1 MRILCYSPAISVMG
15 RSFPIMLFNSDSF
28 KQVLFAFV
36 IAVSLASSPLLG
48 NVEPLAPTSGQAK
61 TAKDVIRN
69 LEDRH
74 YRNMRLDDQLSE
86 RFLDNYLDMLDPGKI
101 FFFQSDI
108 EEFNKHHTRFDDDL
122 KAGNL
127 DAGFQIFNRYRE
139 RMQVRLEA
147 ILDRL
152 KNEDFKVDF
161 TKNEELVIDTEQT
174 QYAVDQATANAKWH
188 KMIKSNLLNL
198 ILADKTL
205 EEAKETLIRRYSNQL
220 HRLDQQNSTDVFETM
235 LNALT
240 TLYDPHTNYLSP
252 RTLENF
258 NINMS
263 LSLEGIGAVLK
274 VEDEYTKVD
283 RIVPAGPAH
292 KQGQLKPADRI
303 VAVGQGEEGE
313 MVDVIGWRLDEVVNL
328 IRGPRNTV
336 VRLEVMPPDN
346 VPKVIHITR
355 NTVKLEDQAA
365 RKAIFELSD
374 GKTLFKIGVIDVP
387 NFYQDFQ
394 AYRNGDPNYRST
406 TRDVRHLLD
415 ELEREAVDGIVLD
428 LRDNG
433 GGSLQEATM
442 LTDLFLDPG
451 PVVQIRQSDNRIL
464 RDRGSRGMAT
474 FRKPLVVLINRF
486 SASAS
491 EIFAGAIQDYQRGL
505 IVGNQSFGKG
515 TVQSLIKVHEGELK
529 ITESKFYRVSGDSTQ
544 HRGVIPDITYPEFID
559 LALIGE
565 SVYDHALPWDQIHEA
580 PHAQYFDLDPMV
592 PLLQSRHE
600 ARATRD
606 PDFVYLVEQAKI
618 AKKNNERKV
627 VSLNLAARQ
636 ADEDRLQQKILLLEN
651 QRRQAKGIEPYENV
665 EAYLSAETQEEQDE
679 TISDPGEISL
689 AKDPILNETGYVLL
703 DYIKLQQ
710 SDRVQKVANF

>member
-1 MRILCYSPAISVMG
+1 MFSKPMSSINPGYLKRLSVIVAVTA
-15 RSFPIMLFNSDSF
+15 SLVSST
-28 KQVLFAFV
+28 VFAN
-36 IAVSLASSPLLG
+36 A
-48 NVEPLAPTSGQAK
+48 EPLAPNKGQAK
-61 TAKDVIRN
+61 TTKEVVRS

-74 YRNMRLDDQLSE
+74 YRGMSMDDELSG
-86 RFLDNYLDMLDPGKI
+86 RFLDNYLKTLDPGKT

-108 EEFNKHHTRFDDDL
+108 EEFDKHRSRFDEDL
-122 KAGNL
+122 NAGNL
-127 DAGFQIFNRYRE
+127 DLSFDIFNRYRE
-139 RMQVRLEA
+139 RMRVRLEA
-147 ILDRL
+147 ILARL
-152 KNEDFKVDF
+152 ENEDFEVDF
-161 TKNEELVIDTEQT
+161 TKNEELVIDTDLAE
-174 QYAVDQATANAKWH
+174 YAVDQATANEKWH
-188 KMIKSNLLNL
+188 KMVKSNLLNL
-198 ILADKTL
+198 VLADKTL
-205 EEAKETLIRRYSNQL
+205 EEAKETLTRRYSNQL
-220 HRLDQQNSTDVFETM
+220 KRLDQQNSTDVFETV
-235 LNALT
+235 LNSLS

-328 IRGPRNTV
+328 IRGPRSTV
-336 VRLEVMPPDN
+336 VRLEVLPPDN
-346 VPKVIHITR
+346 VPKTIFITR

-365 RKAIFELSD
+365 KKAVFELSD
-374 GKTLFKIGVIDVP
+374 GESLFKIGVIDVP

-406 TRDVRHLLD
+406 TRDVRKLLD
-415 ELEREAVDGIVLD
+415 ELEQENIDGIILD

-451 PVVQIRQSDNRIL
+451 PVVQIRQSDDRIL
-464 RDRGSRGMAT
+464 RDQGSRSAAT
-474 FRKPLVVLINRF
+474 FRKPLVVLVNRF

-515 TVQSLIKVHEGELK
+515 TVQSLVKVHEGELK

-544 HRGVIPDITYPEFID
+544 HRGVVPDIVYPDFID
-559 LALIGE
+559 FELIGE
-565 SVYDHALPWDQIHEA
+565 SSYDHALPWDRIHEA
-580 PHAQYFDLDPMV
+580 PHAAYFEFKPML
-592 PLLQSRHE
+592 PQLQEKHE
-600 ARATRD
+600 KRAAND
-606 PDFVYLVEQAKI
+606 PDFVYLVEQAEI
-618 AKKNNERKV
+618 AKQTNNRKV
-627 VSLNLAARQ
+627 VSLSLAARQ
-636 ADEDRLQQKILLLEN
+636 AEEDRLQRKGLLLEN
-651 QRRQAKGIEPYENV
+651 KRREAKGLKPYEDV
-665 EAYLSAETQEEQDE
+665 EAYIAAETESERE
-679 TISDPGEISL
+679 TVSEPDRITLE
-689 AKDPILNETGYVLL
+689 KDAVLNETGYVLV

-710 SDRVQKVANF
+710 SDKVQKVANF

>member
-1 MRILCYSPAISVMG
+1 MFLNPANLNYCKRLSIIAALAASLLSSAV
-15 RSFPIMLFNSDSF
+15 
-28 KQVLFAFV
+28 FA
-36 IAVSLASSPLLG
+36 SL
-48 NVEPLAPTSGQAK
+48 EPLEPTKNQGK
-61 TAKDVIRN
+61 TAKEVVKS

-74 YRNMRLDDQLSE
+74 YRGMRMDDEVSGK
-86 RFLDNYLDMLDPGKI
+86 FLDNYLKMLDPGKT

-108 EEFNKHHTRFDDDL
+108 EEFTEHRKRFDDDL
-122 KAGNL
+122 HAGNL
-127 DAGFQIFNRYRE
+127 DMGFHIFNRYRE
-139 RMQVRLEA
+139 RMKVRLEA
-147 ILDRL
+147 ILTRL
-152 KNEDFKVDF
+152 ESEDFEVDF
-161 TKNEELVIDTEQT
+161 STDEELVVDTELAE
-174 QYAVDQATANAKWH
+174 YAVDQATANQKWH
-188 KMIKSNLLNL
+188 QMVKSNLLNL
-198 ILADKTL
+198 VLADKPL
-205 EEAKETLIRRYSNQL
+205 DEAKETLIRRYENQL
-220 HRLDQQNSTDVFETM
+220 KRVDQQNRTDAFETM
-235 LNALT
+235 LNALS

-274 VEDEYTKVD
+274 VEEEYTKVD

-292 KQGQLKPADRI
+292 KQGELKAADRI

-328 IRGPRNTV
+328 IRGQRNTV
-336 VRLEVMPPDN
+336 VRLEVLPPDN
-346 VPKVIHITR
+346 VPRTVFITR
-355 NTVKLEDQAA
+355 DTVKLEDQAA
-365 RKAIFELSD
+365 KKAVFELTD
-374 GKTLFKIGVIDVP
+374 GDSMFKIGVINVP

-406 TRDVRHLLD
+406 TRDVRRLLD
-415 ELEREAVDGIVLD
+415 ELEEQDIDGIILD

-464 RDRGSRGMAT
+464 RDRGSRSMAT
-474 FRKPLVVLINRF
+474 FRKPLVVLVNRF

-515 TVQSLIKVHEGELK
+515 TVQSLVKVHEGELK

-544 HRGVIPDITYPEFID
+544 HRGVVPDIVYPDFID
-559 LALIGE
+559 YELVGE
-565 SVYDHALPWDQIHEA
+565 SSYDHALPWDQIHEA
-580 PHAQYFDLDPMV
+580 PHAEYYKFKPMI
-592 PLLQSRHE
+592 PHLQELHE
-600 ARATRD
+600 KRAAKD
-606 PDFVYLVEQAKI
+606 PDFVYLVEQAEI
-618 AKKNNERKV
+618 AKENNDRKV

-636 ADEDRLQQKILLLEN
+636 AEEDRLERKALLLEN
-651 QRRQAKGIEPYENV
+651 KRREAKGLKPYEDV
-665 EAYLSAETQEEQDE
+665 ESYVKAETEEAENETVSQPDE
-679 TISDPGEISL
+679 INL
-689 AKDPILNETGYVLL
+689 AKDPVLNETGHVLL

-710 SDRVQKVANF
+710 ADRVQKVANF